1 MPITWERVA
10 AMILDVLLDNCD
22 CRAAVQDVRIGRHW
36 TAVAVRRAE
45 GVQAGLASALSGPE
59 DHPHSRPP
67 VRDAGR
73 LLERSAADLAQMV
86 RSDAVAEAS
95 VGLATL
101 NALLRVD
108 VPACVEVNAGEVLVE
123 RGAGKRVAIV
133 GHFPFIPRVR
143 KAARQLWVLELRPR
157 EGDLPAEQATEVLP
171 QADVVGITGSTLVNH
186 TFDELIGLCRPD
198 AFVMVMG
205 GSTPLSPLFFEL
217 GVDAVAGTYVVD
229 DAAVLRAVSQG
240 ATFRQIGGKRLLTL
254 FK

>member
-1 MPITWERVA
+1 
-10 AMILDVLLDNCD
+10 MIVDLLLEHADYE
-22 CRAAVQDVRIGRHW
+22 ATPHEVRIGRYW
-36 TAVAVRRAE
+36 TAVAVRHAQ
-45 GVQAGLASALSGPE
+45 GIQAGLASALSGPE
-59 DHPHSRPP
+59 EHPHHRPP

-73 LLERSAADLAQMV
+73 LLERSASDLAEML
-86 RSDAVAEAS
+86 RSESAAEAS
-95 VGLATL
+95 VGLSTL

-108 VPACVEVNAGEVLVE
+108 VPACVEVNAGDVLAE

-133 GHFPFIPRVR
+133 GHFPFIPQVR

-157 EGDLPAEQATEVLP
+157 EGDLPAEQAAEVLP

-186 TFDELIGLCRPD
+186 TFDQVIALCQAA

-205 GSTPLSPLFFEL
+205 GSTPLSPLFFDL
-217 GVDAVAGTYVVD
+217 GVDAVAGTCVVD
-229 DAAVLRAVSQG
+229 AAAALRSVSEG

>member
-1 MPITWERVA
+1 
-10 AMILDVLLDNCD
+10 MILDLLLDHCD
-22 CRAAVQDVRIGRHW
+22 CDAAVQDVRIGRHW
-36 TAVAVRRAE
+36 TAVAVRRTQ

-73 LLERSAADLAQMV
+73 LLERSAADLAQMI
-86 RSDAVAEAS
+86 RSESVTEAS
-95 VGLATL
+95 VGLATV

-108 VPACVEVNAGEVLVE
+108 VPACVEVNAGEVLVDK
-123 RGAGKRVAIV
+123 GADKRVAIV

-143 KAARQLWVLELRPR
+143 RAARRLWVLELRPR
-157 EGDLPAEQATEVLP
+157 EGDLPANQAAEVLP

-186 TFDELIGLCRPD
+186 TFDDLISLCRPD

-205 GSTPLSPLFFEL
+205 GSTPLSPVFFDL

-229 DAAVLRAVSQG
+229 AAAALLTVSEG